1 MHRLPRTHL
10 PRRAVS
16 TWRGALLLGAGTA
29 SATAALAASSFLLS
43 GLQLAPVTSARLPRC
58 SVGTLR
64 ASIVSFVGA
73 AGIESALVRVENRSA
88 STCVVVGFPL
98 VRLYARVGVASAT
111 AVKYRTRLW
120 GRPLAGRPSA
130 LSISRKAAAYFEVAY
145 IDHPATGS
153 GSCRLV
159 RTMTLSVRTAPSR
172 SIAVANATKVQL
184 RPCAGVVQVSP
195 FLLGN
200 PFARA

>member
-10 PRRAVS
+10 PRGAVS

-43 GLQLAPVTSARLPRC
+43 GLQPAPVTSARLPRC

-64 ASIVSFVGA
+64 ASMVSFVGA
-73 AGIESALVRVENRSA
+73 AGIESALVRVANRSA
-88 STCVVVGFPL
+88 STCVVAGFPL
-98 VRLYARVGVASAT
+98 VRLYARAGVASAI

-120 GRPLAGRPSA
+120 GRPLARRPRA
-130 LSISRKAAAYFEVAY
+130 LSISRKAAVYFEVAY
-145 IDHPATGS
+145 IDHPAAGN
-153 GSCRLV
+153 GSCPLV
-159 RTMTLSVRTAPSR
+159 RTMTLSVRTAASR

-195 FLLGN
+195 FLRGN

>member
-10 PRRAVS
+10 PRRAAP
-16 TWRGALLLGAGTA
+16 TWRGAILLGASTA
-29 SATAALAASSFLLS
+29 TAAAALAASSFLLS
-43 GLQLAPVTSARLPRC
+43 GAQPTPVTSTRPRRC

-98 VRLYARVGVASAT
+98 VRLYARAGVASAI
-111 AVKYRTRLW
+111 AVSYRTRLW
-120 GRPLAGRPSA
+120 DRPLVGRPRA
-130 LSISRKAAAYFEVAY
+130 LSISRKAAVYFEVAY
-145 IDHPATGS
+145 IDHPAAGN
-153 GSCRLV
+153 GSCPLV

-195 FLLGN
+195 FLRGN